1 MMSLFEEYQFF
12 RKILTICPCFGE
24 LRRVSDLR
32 LKPKTKAQ
40 VARIGDSGD
49 ISLE

>member
-1 MMSLFEEYQFF
+1 MSLFW
-12 RKILTICPCFGE
+12 
-24 LRRVSDLR
+24 RVEKSSDLR